1 MLYSASHLPVTQVPG
16 AMLLTSHS
24 MSVIDV
30 YDQCMH
36 VAHNTNRPGAWVT
49 AVAEHDLGKVIG
61 GRCNIFVPA
70 GAIAAI

>member
-1 MLYSASHLPVTQVPG
+1 
-16 AMLLTSHS
+16 

-30 YDQCMH
+30 YDQCMD

-61 GRCNIFVPA
+61 GRCNIFAPA